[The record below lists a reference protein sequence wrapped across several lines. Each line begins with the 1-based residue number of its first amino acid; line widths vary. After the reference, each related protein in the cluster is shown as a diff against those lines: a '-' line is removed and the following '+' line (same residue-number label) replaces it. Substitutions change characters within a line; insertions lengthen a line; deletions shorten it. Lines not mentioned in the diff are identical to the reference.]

1 MKKNIAGITATMTVA
16 PNAATFIHA
25 EDTTSNLET
34 PIQENLEVSQN
45 ISVQD
50 ALKKAIKAEQ
60 DQQG

>member
-1 MKKNIAGITATMTVA
+1 MTVA